1 MCVLLP
7 EILLGIN
14 VTWSSVIE
22 TNVAMDEKRVLYIL
36 SLCP

>member
-1 MCVLLP
+1 
-7 EILLGIN
+7 
-14 VTWSSVIE
+14 VIE